1 MQENKEEL
9 GLLREHFEICA
20 TMGVRFE
27 EFEELEDKILEVQ
40 KRNKLK
46 DRILYIQ
53 SCLSV
58 GDEKEFNEI
67 LKELGYSE

>member
-9 GLLREHFEICA
+9 ELLREHFEMC
-20 TMGVRFE
+20 TLMGVR
-27 EFEELEDKILEVQ
+27 FEELEDKILEVQ